1 MSNIKKEELINALDN
16 ENNESIM
23 ELDNEKISKEK
34 NDILQ
39 NLHIPKTEIKI
50 LHKKLKSYRL
60 VNNISDI
67 VIGNYMRWINIS
79 KPKYSELKLTN
90 GGIILE
96 IKDFKDT
103 FLIVCKNNMNRVFQI
118 DFNKNIIFQK
128 INPQEKI
135 ILTVLNYL
143 NKNK

>member
-1 MSNIKKEELINALDN
+1 MSNIKKEELIKALDN

-23 ELDNEKISKEK
+23 ELNHEKISKEK

-39 NLHIPKTEIKI
+39 NLHIPKMKMKEMYR
-50 LHKKLKSYRL
+50 KLKTYRL
-60 VNNISDI
+60 INNIGEI
-67 VIGNYMRWINIS
+67 VIGNYVRWINIS
-79 KPKYSELKLTN
+79 RSEDSELKLTN
-90 GGIILE
+90 GGIILD

-103 FLIVCKNNMNRVFQI
+103 YFIVCKNNMNRIFQI

-128 INPQEKI
+128 INSQEKI

-143 NKNK
+143 DKK

>member
-1 MSNIKKEELINALDN
+1 MSNIKKEELIKALDN

-23 ELDNEKISKEK
+23 ELNHEKISKEK

-39 NLHIPKTEIKI
+39 NLHIPKMKMKEMY
-50 LHKKLKSYRL
+50 KKLKTYRL
-60 VNNISDI
+60 INNIGEI
-67 VIGNYMRWINIS
+67 VIGNYVRWINIS
-79 KPKYSELKLTN
+79 RSEGSELKLTN
-90 GGIILE
+90 GGIILD

-103 FLIVCKNNMNRVFQI
+103 YFIVCKNNMNRIFQI

-143 NKNK
+143 DKNK

>member
-1 MSNIKKEELINALDN
+1 MSNIKKEELIKALDN

-23 ELDNEKISKEK
+23 ELNHDKISKEK

-39 NLHIPKTEIKI
+39 NLHIPKMEMKQMY
-50 LHKKLKSYRL
+50 KKLKTYRL
-60 VNNISDI
+60 INNITEI
-67 VIGNYMRWINIS
+67 VIGNYVRWINIS
-79 KPKYSELKLTN
+79 RSENSQLRLTN
-90 GGIILE
+90 GGIILD

-103 FLIVCKNNMNRVFQI
+103 YFIVCKNNMNRIFQI

-143 NKNK
+143 DKK